1 MLYFSRRMVIILKPL
16 SKKMYLLFLFILSV
30 LIAVCLIAVASDIV
44 NYGKRDEKAPSDVAI
59 VLGAAT
65 TNGEVSPVYRERIN
79 HAIWLYENGYVN
91 YLILTGGFGDGNS
104 VSDSEAA
111 KRYAMSKS
119 VPENVIFIEESS
131 TITEENLEQAK
142 IIMDNNS
149 FNTAILVSDPL
160 HMKRAMR
167 MAGDYGID
175 ALTSPTPTSMYRSLK
190 TKLPFLLREEFF
202 YIGYLIV
209 SIFR

>member
-1 MLYFSRRMVIILKPL
+1 MVIILKPL

-30 LIAVCLIAVASDIV
+30 LIAVCLIAVAFDIV

-79 HAIWLYENGYVN
+79 HAIWLYENGYVD

-111 KRYAMSKS
+111 KRYAISRGI
-119 VPENVIFIEESS
+119 VDNVIFIEESS

-149 FNTAILVSDPL
+149 LNTAILVSDPL

-175 ALTSPTPTSMYRSLK
+175 ALTSPTPTSMYRTPK

>member
-1 MLYFSRRMVIILKPL
+1 VILLK
-16 SKKMYLLFLFILSV
+16 KRILLFFFVAFVS
-30 LIAVCLIAVASDIV
+30 IALALIAVAFSIV
-44 NYGKRDEKAPSDVAI
+44 HYGRLDEKAPSDVAI
-59 VLGAAT
+59 VLGAGT
-65 TNGEVSPVYRERIN
+65 SNGKVSPVYRERIE
-79 HAIWLYENGYVN
+79 HGIWLYENDYVDH
-91 YLILTGGFGDGNS
+91 LIFTGGYGKGNTI
-104 VSDSEAA
+104 SDSAAA
-111 KRYAMSKS
+111 KNYAISRGI
-119 VPENVIFIEESS
+119 PENVIFIEESS

-175 ALTSPTPTSMYRSLK
+175 ALTSPTPTSMYRTPK

>member
-1 MLYFSRRMVIILKPL
+1 MVIILKPL

-59 VLGAAT
+59 VLGAGT
-65 TNGEVSPVYRERIN
+65 SNGKVSPVYRERIN
-79 HAIWLYENGYVN
+79 HAIWLYENDYVDH
-91 YLILTGGFGDGNS
+91 LIFTGGYGKGNTI
-104 VSDSEAA
+104 SDSAAA
-111 KRYAMSKS
+111 KNYAISRGI
-119 VPENVIFIEESS
+119 PENIIFIEESS

-167 MAGDYGID
+167 MAGDYGIN

>member
-30 LIAVCLIAVASDIV
+30 LIAVCLIAVAFDIV

-79 HAIWLYENGYVN
+79 HAIWLYENGYVD

-104 VSDSEAA
+104 VSDSAAA
-111 KRYAMSKS
+111 KNYAISRGI
-119 VPENVIFIEESS
+119 VDNVIFIEESS

>member
-1 MLYFSRRMVIILKPL
+1 MVIILKPL

-30 LIAVCLIAVASDIV
+30 LIAVCLIAVAFDIV

-79 HAIWLYENGYVN
+79 HAIWLYENGYVD

-111 KRYAMSKS
+111 KNYAISRGI
-119 VPENVIFIEESS
+119 VDNVIFIEESS

-149 FNTAILVSDPL
+149 LNTAILVSDPL

-167 MAGDYGID
+167 MADDYGID
-175 ALTSPTPTSMYRSLK
+175 ALTSPTPTSMYRTPK

>member
-1 MLYFSRRMVIILKPL
+1 M
-16 SKKMYLLFLFILSV
+16 

-59 VLGAAT
+59 VLGAGT
-65 TNGEVSPVYRERIN
+65 SNGKVSPVYRERIE
-79 HAIWLYENGYVN
+79 HGIWLYENDYVDH
-91 YLILTGGFGDGNS
+91 LIFTGGYGKGNTI
-104 VSDSEAA
+104 SDSAAA
-111 KRYAMSKS
+111 KNYAISRGI
-119 VPENVIFIEESS
+119 PENVIFIEESS

-175 ALTSPTPTSMYRSLK
+175 ALTSPTPTSMYRTPK

>member
-79 HAIWLYENGYVN
+79 HAIWLYENGYVD

-104 VSDSEAA
+104 VSDSAAA
-111 KRYAMSKS
+111 KNYAISRGI
-119 VPENVIFIEESS
+119 PENVIFIEEAS

-149 FNTAILVSDPL
+149 LNTAILVSDPL

-167 MAGDYGID
+167 MADDYGID

>member
-1 MLYFSRRMVIILKPL
+1 
-16 SKKMYLLFLFILSV
+16 
-30 LIAVCLIAVASDIV
+30 
-44 NYGKRDEKAPSDVAI
+44 
-59 VLGAAT
+59 
-65 TNGEVSPVYRERIN
+65 
-79 HAIWLYENGYVN
+79 
-91 YLILTGGFGDGNS
+91 
-104 VSDSEAA
+104 
-111 KRYAMSKS
+111 
-119 VPENVIFIEESS
+119 
-131 TITEENLEQAK
+131 K

-175 ALTSPTPTSMYRSLK
+175 ALTSPTPTSMYRTPK

>member
-1 MLYFSRRMVIILKPL
+1 MLYFSRRTVIILKPL

-65 TNGEVSPVYRERIN
+65 TNGEVPPVYRERIN
-79 HAIWLYENGYVN
+79 HAIWLYENGYVD

-149 FNTAILVSDPL
+149 FNTAILVSHPL

-167 MAGDYGID
+167 MAGDYGIN

-190 TKLPFLLREEFF
+190 TKIPFLLREEFF